1 MFFTIGP
8 TRLWMVF
15 FAYFSCLGLQVQ
27 QSSAEGARILA
38 IETYPGKSH
47 WNFMSSILRAL
58 TDAGHRV
65 TVFTPFPGGN
75 RENYTEVDT
84 SLEWPGRL
92 EMDLQ
97 MMVAKLGDPVE
108 LSRNGPRLSRTGCD
122 IVYAND
128 RLKEMLDGAGGE
140 FDLILV
146 EPMWADCVS
155 LLAVKLEAPII
166 YAIPSPVATFLEGPY
181 VGHVPNPA
189 TVSNMMSRHAVPKTF
204 IQRLGDTALL
214 VYGTLSSRLQGLQH
228 KRARLRPYD
237 ECSFVPP
244 SAIFLNI
251 DRIIEASRP
260 LAPNVIPVGGIH
272 LGAVG
277 VIPKVSDFGTK

>member
-1 MFFTIGP
+1 MFFTVRP
-8 TRLWMVF
+8 TRRWMVF
-15 FAYFSCLGLQVQ
+15 VTYFLCFGLQVQ

-65 TVFTPFPGGN
+65 TVFTPFPEGD

-84 SLEWPGRL
+84 SLEWPRRL
-92 EMDLQ
+92 EMDLKT
-97 MMVAKLGDPVE
+97 MVATLGDPIK
-108 LSRNGPRLSRTGCD
+108 LMWNGPWLTRRSCD
-122 IVYAND
+122 IVHANN
-128 RLKEMLDGAGGE
+128 RLKEMLDGGGGE
-140 FDLILV
+140 FDLILA
-146 EPMWADCVS
+146 EPLWADCVS
-155 LLAVKLEAPII
+155 FLAVKLRAPII
-166 YAIPSPVATFLEGPY
+166 YAIPSPIPTFLEGLY

-189 TVSNMMSRHAVPKTF
+189 TVSNMMFRHAVPKTF
-204 IQRLGDTALL
+204 VRRLGNAALL
-214 VYGTLSSRLQGLQH
+214 VYGTLSSRLQGLLFKH
-228 KRARLRPYD
+228 ARLRPYD
-237 ECSFVPP
+237 VCSFVPP

-251 DRIIEASRP
+251 HRVVEGSRP